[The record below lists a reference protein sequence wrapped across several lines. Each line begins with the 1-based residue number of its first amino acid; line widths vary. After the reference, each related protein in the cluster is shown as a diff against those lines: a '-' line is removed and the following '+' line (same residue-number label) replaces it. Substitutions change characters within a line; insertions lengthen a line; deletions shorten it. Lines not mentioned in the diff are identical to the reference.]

1 MVTDSFHEASR
12 FDSQINFRSFT
23 NLVNTEKSD
32 QSAINRVN
40 KTSSEDTLNNDT
52 LNEICKK
59 NPNCII
65 IAHLNIILIQTKFEM
80 LREVMGN
87 RIDILLISE
96 TKLDDP
102 VRLSQ

>member
-87 RIDILLISE
+87 RIEILLISE

-102 VRLSQ
+102 FPLSQ

>member
-96 TKLDDP
+96 TKLDDTFP
-102 VRLSQ
+102 LSQ